1 MIGAGVGEQ
10 GASRQ
15 PWSSGFPAGTGRHL
29 QAPPHLLQ
37 AFERVPRAGLG
48 NARLRAS
55 GSVFGPVALPDRGP
69 ASMLQ
74 LHLLLQG
81 CILRQGEEPWV
92 LLVNLP
98 SVFKSSG
105 QADLSCSGGSLGSK
119 QTTPPAQLS
128 HIWCL
133 PCYCTEWETHTHPCL
148 PRLWGEV
155 T

>member
-48 NARLRAS
+48 NAQLRAS

-81 CILRQGEEPWV
+81 YILRQGEEPWV

-105 QADLSCSGGSLGSK
+105 QADLSCSGWVSRQQANHATSSAFTHLVSSLLLYRVGN
-119 QTTPPAQLS
+119 
-128 HIWCL
+128 
-133 PCYCTEWETHTHPCL
+133 THTPL
-148 PRLWGEV
+148 S